1 MTEQELQEIYELLK
15 KSRLNPQW
23 CDTCVPYYENGVK
36 AGVPSD
42 PGDIV
47 KDDYLML
54 PRGLVGWKPI
64 FVINVMGDSMREA
77 GIMSGDRLQVQIDA
91 TVSDGDIVVAEIDGE
106 CTVKTFCTDE
116 YGQKWLVPRN
126 DDYEPILLTE
136 DMNVRIVGKVVEHIR
151 DAPRTPYSDCLK
163 VIRRKR
169 GGKGKE
175 AEALS
180 QQRIEKAV
188 KVVAQQ
194 VEHGRQWYAVYRAML
209 DRGATEKDGYSGFVE
224 LVTRLVPEHGHLPVA
239 GELRRMAVQSFRKQ
253 VALWERKDA
262 PVSGQRYDD
271 YLRIA
276 RVTLEALDR

>member
-1 MTEQELQEIYELLK
+1 MTEQELQEIYELLR
-15 KSRLNPQW
+15 KSRLNPQL
-23 CDTCVPYYENGVK
+23 CDACVHYYENGVK

-47 KDDYLML
+47 EGEYLML
-54 PRGLVGWKPI
+54 PRKLVGWRPMFI
-64 FVINVMGDSMREA
+64 IDVMGDSMRDA
-77 GIMSGDRLQVQIDA
+77 GIMSGDRLQVLVDA
-91 TVSDGDIVVAEIDGE
+91 VVSDGDVVVAEIDGE

-126 DDYEPILLTE
+126 DNYEPILLTE
-136 DMNVRIVGKVVEHIR
+136 DMNVRIVGKVVEHIK
-151 DAPRTPYSDCLK
+151 DAPRTPYSECLK
-163 VIRRKR
+163 VIQRKR

-175 AEALS
+175 AEPLS
-180 QQRIEKAV
+180 RHHIEKAV
-188 KVVAQQ
+188 KTVASH

-209 DRGATEKDGYSGFVE
+209 DRGATEKDGYSGFAE
-224 LVTRLVPEHGHLPVA
+224 LVARLVPEHGHLPVA

-262 PVSGQRYDD
+262 PVSGQRFDD

-276 RVTLEALDR
+276 RAMLEALDR